1 MDNIFYRTLL
11 NDNIKIEPKYLSKD
25 YRKYVLS
32 KLKSKLEGICSRH
45 GFIKTGSIELYKVTP
60 GNIELVGLNGNIVF
74 DVHYYA
80 DVCNPLIG
88 NIVKATV
95 TNVNKFGILAE
106 VAGILEII
114 IAKNSVNIQ
123 HDQGVDLDEITIG
136 DTVVIEVLG
145 KKFEL
150 NDKKISI
157 VGRIVP
163 STAKAVTKKAKEKED
178 IKQVAGG
185 DDDGEDVED
194 GVVDIVGVGGAEAGE
209 DGDAE
214 AEDSDEDDA
223 DDGVVDDE
231 EEELHKDSNGF
242 FESDDEEFNDEEYQF
257 YSDDEAY
264 DEDGVDDNDDI

>member
-11 NDNIKIEPKYLSKD
+11 NDNIKIEPRYLSKD
-25 YRKYVLS
+25 YRKYVLT
-32 KLKSKLEGICSRH
+32 KLKAKLEGICSRH

-88 NIVKATV
+88 NIVKASV

-106 VAGILEII
+106 VSGILEII

-123 HDQGVDLDEITIG
+123 HDQGVDLDKITIG
-136 DTVVIEVLG
+136 DTIVIEVLG
-145 KKFEL
+145 KKYEL

-163 STAKAVTKKAKEKED
+163 STAKAVTKEAKEKDE
-178 IKQVAGG
+178 IKQDAGG
-185 DDDGEDVED
+185 DDDVENVED
-194 GVVDIVGVGGAEAGE
+194 GVVDVGGAEVATVDGE
-209 DGDAE
+209 DGE
-214 AEDSDEDDA
+214 VDSEDDDV

-231 EEELHKDSNGF
+231 DDELHKDNNGF
-242 FESDDEEFNDEEYQF
+242 FDSDDEEFNDEEYQF
-257 YSDDEAY
+257 YSDEEAA
-264 DEDGVDDNDDI
+264 DEDGEDDNDDI